1 MFFVRFVVLTLLWF
15 FCLAV
20 GGGNNGIA
28 MVCAVAFVPLTISI
42 YMLPT
47 YEAWKQKN
55 TNLMSDA
62 LLNIFLGWSIIGWV
76 VALSWAFK
84 KADAIPQTS
93 HEVDRYREP
102 HRAAPISS
110 PTPAP
115 APTAPSAS
123 TKVCPYCA
131 ETVLAAAI
139 KCKHCGSDLSAGATS
154 V

>member
-1 MFFVRFVVLTLLWF
+1 MFFVRFVCLTLLWF

-20 GGGNNGIA
+20 GNGNNGIA

-47 YEAWKQKN
+47 YEAWKQQN
-55 TNLMSDA
+55 TNLMSVA

-84 KADAIPQTS
+84 KAEAIPQPA
-93 HEVDRYREP
+93 HEIDRYREP
-102 HRAAPISS
+102 YHAAPTSS
-110 PTPAP
+110 PIPAP
-115 APTAPSAS
+115 SAPSAS

-139 KCKHCGSDLSAGATS
+139 KCKHCGSDLSAEAAS